1 MLKIYCQDCG
11 APTTYADNKPKF
23 CSSCGKPF
31 DKSIV
36 VNQVLLQKP
45 TITKP
50 QDIKIKKPILKAED
64 YDNEDDIYDD
74 EDEVIASVPDISK
87 LDFDIADIRP
97 SKIKMRDIISDIPE
111 EALAG
116 KDEPKMMQKSK
127 KSKKVQK
134 IKNQEFLNQFKAEA
148 GTLRPS
154 SRRNRNSLD
163 G

>member
-11 APTTYADNKPKF
+11 APTSYSESKPKF

-31 DKSIV
+31 DKNLV

-50 QDIKIKKPILKAED
+50 QELKVKKPILKAED
-64 YDNEDDIYDD
+64 YDDEDDIYDD
-74 EDEVIASVPDISK
+74 EGTASVPDINK
-87 LDFDIADIRP
+87 LDFDVADLRP
-97 SKIKMRDIISDIPE
+97 SKIKMRDIISDIPD

-116 KDEPKMMQKSK
+116 KDQPKTMQKSK

-134 IKNQEFLNQFKAEA
+134 TKNQEFLKQFKAEA

-154 SRRNRNSLD
+154 SIRNRNSLD